1 MASNGGADSTA
12 DTDTYRPL
20 QTSTVSLDVNK
31 LQSLPNEQKELY
43 LLSYLA
49 DLKRL
54 VLSFDKDGAT
64 SHQFFVKKE
73 IFKILNL
80 SSPAPAKVTR
90 DITGVCLA
98 ETFGRGDRKLLFESI
113 NELNAM
119 ISGGGKGDKDVKVR
133 HAAVHCLGEVFRTAG
148 DSALSLSS
156 LSCSSLLK
164 QYKLAQTHAGL
175 RASCFVALSKVV
187 KMLGS
192 SMDETVAR
200 DIWKQARSAISSEK
214 SHVVLIGALKCLEN
228 CSRETGY
235 FDSSSDVEHI
245 KTAVLRVAEASSTS
259 TRKAAA
265 SCLAAALV
273 RAFGTVDEVMA
284 MKAPKKT
291 NKKLKRTST
300 MPQDED
306 EIERPETPSQGLSK
320 KSNRLKLTLEDML
333 RQLSI
338 IYVKHS
344 TNSKVRTTLALTYE
358 DIFLRLGSP
367 IVEANYGR
375 IANHFFTEILS
386 HAGLVLNRF
395 RLLAAKRHV
404 RFLLERVVGE
414 QLLGESGQLAATR
427 YICNDVLKNYPQVI
441 KERPEPTKYAL
452 GAALTALTSLIRTL
466 ESTVSS
472 LQDIIR
478 EGLLQAL
485 QHPSYT
491 VQVNAAWCLRSFVT
505 TVPSQL
511 LPIITICMNNVNRE
525 LGLLASKRAT
535 AESFRK
541 SISFANAMAAIIST
555 TPLQPLYGS
564 IDVTSRILNLATS
577 LLKSSGDSD
586 LRTSSTQIQVAWI
599 LIGGLMSLGPNFVK
613 IHLSQL
619 LLLWKNALPKPLAKD
634 SLHDRGLLELSFLAH
649 VRECALGSILCFLQ
663 FNARLVTTDV
673 GKRIAAM
680 LQNSSHFLNTLPER
694 KQTDDISQKLTPS
707 LNLLDLDLMVRRRIF
722 QCYIRLVKVAQGEA
736 LQGNLMT
743 VVASFFADPDRY
755 TPSSLSTQI
764 QNASGAFDGLWDV
777 SDGYA
782 FGACSL
788 IHGLDVDSYA
798 WEKLGKDSS
807 EVSGYKHWTSR
818 GSVSS
823 QIDRMLNE
831 PVPGGLEHDSV
842 CLYTVP
848 LGDLPNPAPPATEV
862 VNTAIDLFI
871 LLLPFQ
877 PPKVQESILEQT
889 TNFLASGNLAR
900 DPGRKAAITVNVA
913 VALLGVLKLVQ
924 MENQQAQISFRQSNV
939 LKIIQDLLNGFLLDS
954 DPFVRN
960 IAAEAIGRLCNIGGN
975 VFTGTQIKHL
985 IDTVVSNRDPNA
997 RAGCAVAMGCV
1008 QTHVGGMAAN
1018 LHLKTILG
1026 ILMSLAND
1034 PHPIVHFWSLDGMA
1048 RTIDAGGLTFSGYV
1062 GSTLGMIAQV
1072 YVSDTHNEEVGAIV
1086 NGNLEDELYTT
1097 AVLARCCDSLVGV
1110 LGPDLMEL
1118 TKPRELMLTLLSQF
1132 YSDTSVTVK
1141 IGALRAYEQFA
1152 IYATSALDLKEYTT
1166 RLQSLLQSS
1175 DLELQEVAIDGLY
1188 QLMKSDAQRIVE
1200 IADSG
1205 LTERLWELIDDRP
1218 HYEQVKNLF
1227 KNWVAQLTTL
1237 TAGDWVTR
1245 CQNVMVTMRSRVAVD
1260 PDALKSQGGGGID
1273 LGDEEVAGFAAAAQN
1288 EDNSNGG
1295 NVAGSGQELLR
1306 WQVRTFA
1313 IECLLDILDILG
1325 KQGEAGTATLLRY
1338 IADIIKMA
1346 FTASTANVIAL
1357 RIEGLKVINQ
1367 ILKVFGRTPD
1377 PDFPEAMLLEQ
1388 YQAQIA
1394 SALTPAFAVDSSPEL
1409 ASEALNVCA
1418 AFIST
1423 GIVQDIDRM
1432 GRILK
1437 LLTTALEAFSN
1448 DTENASIGDLRGLS
1462 YNAQVMVKMSLLSA
1476 WAELQVASLQQDYLV
1491 DVVKPHIV
1499 VLAPLWLASL
1509 REFARLRFEPD
1520 ISMNA
1525 GGSGSIT
1532 GSLDVVYSSLNRDV
1546 LLKFYQDSWLDLV
1559 DAIASLIEQDSEFV
1573 FDALDGKSAS
1583 APQGHI
1589 DKHGINYR
1597 DEPVAFFFVLFGI
1610 AFEALVGR
1618 PGGSEI
1624 LATKEQILEVL
1635 QALKKILHPAVSGH
1649 AIYQEAIFTETI
1661 DLLDRLV
1668 LTEGLAIQ
1676 LAVVE
1681 IARGLCIS
1689 HPSARQNSNAKGES
1703 LSDDINQ
1710 MFELTRLVT
1719 LVIANQLP
1727 NLNDHSKTVRGPL
1740 SDEAV
1745 NVIRASLD
1753 ALVDTAEVF
1762 PAVIR
1767 MDLYACIL
1775 HIFST
1780 VFATGACQIAVVP
1793 KALPIFKRFIQLITR
1808 KSSVASTTTPEDP
1821 TLVIQLRVALS
1832 QLTHVAETASRRDT
1846 EATMICVRN
1855 CLLAFVILIHSGVNM
1870 IPANDELLT
1879 RVCDA
1884 FVDGLRDT
1892 ITVKTA
1898 ISCCRSVLMYQP
1910 KNGSDMEL
1918 VKILLPRLLSYVG
1931 SDAKEVEGS
1940 KNAVMVVINGFVNT
1954 LDEGQK
1960 QTLLPLLI
1968 QTLLRRL
1975 ALGSKRDPDNIDAL
1989 QRDTAARLMELISM
2003 NQLLFKEIL
2012 LRLNQEQKQ
2021 LLEDTLRAGVRAGQE
2036 GHRDT
2041 EAHAAPKIALKMNF

>member
-1 MASNGGADSTA
+1 MVAVDCFRSSIQQADPLTTPLPPAILSRHSQIIDQSPSVRFAATGSTDAPRTLIQITTSHSRPPRHNPANMSTNGGVDGVTDA
-12 DTDTYRPL
+12 DTYRPL
-20 QTSTVSLDVNK
+20 QSSTVSLDVNK

-49 DLKRL
+49 DVKRL

-64 SHQFFVKKE
+64 AHQFFIKKE

-98 ETFGRGDRKLLFESI
+98 ETFGRGDRKLLFETI
-113 NELNAM
+113 NELNGM
-119 ISGGGKGDKDVKVR
+119 IAGGSSKGDKDIKPR
-133 HAAVHCLGEVFRTAG
+133 H
-148 DSALSLSS
+148 
-156 LSCSSLLK
+156 SLLK
-164 QYKLAQTHAGL
+164 QYKLSQTHAGL
-175 RASCFVALSKVV
+175 RAACFIALSKII
-187 KMLGS
+187 KMLGP
-192 SMDETVAR
+192 SMDEAIAR
-200 DIWKQARSAISSEK
+200 DVWKQARNVVSSEK
-214 SHVVLIGALKCLEN
+214 SHIVLSSALKCLEN
-228 CSRETGY
+228 LVRETGY
-235 FDSSSDVEHI
+235 FETSSDLEHV
-245 KTAVLRVAEASSTS
+245 KNAVLKVAEISSTS
-259 TRKAAA
+259 ARKAAA
-265 SCLAAALV
+265 SCLASGLV
-273 RAFGTVDEVMA
+273 RAYHAVDDIMV
-284 MKAPKKT
+284 KAPKKS
-291 NKKLKRTST
+291 NKKLKRAST
-300 MPQDED
+300 MPQDEE
-306 EIERPETPSQGLSK
+306 EIERPDTPTAGLTK
-320 KSNRLKLTLEDML
+320 RSNKLKLTLEDML
-333 RQLSI
+333 RQLST
-338 IYVKHS
+338 IYVRPA
-344 TNSKVRTTLALTYE
+344 TTSKIRTLLAQTYE
-358 DIFLRLGSP
+358 DIFRKLGSP
-367 IVEANYGR
+367 IVEANYSR

-386 HAGLVLNRF
+386 NQGLVLNRF
-395 RLLAAKRHV
+395 RLLCAKRHV
-404 RFLLERVVGE
+404 RLLVEKVVGE
-414 QLLGESGQLAATR
+414 QLLGESGQLAAVR
-427 YICNDVLKNYPQVI
+427 YLCNDILKNYPQVI

-452 GAALTALTSLIRTL
+452 AAALTALTSLIRSL
-466 ESTVSS
+466 ESTISS
-472 LQDIIR
+472 LQDIVR
-478 EGLLQAL
+478 EGLLQTL

-491 VQVNAAWCLRSFVT
+491 VQVSASWCLRSFVT

-525 LGLLASKRAT
+525 LGLLSSKRAT
-535 AESFRK
+535 GESFRK
-541 SISFANAMAAIIST
+541 SISFANAMAAIVST

-634 SLHDRGLLELSFLAH
+634 SLHDRSLLELSFLAH
-649 VRECALGSILCFLQ
+649 

-680 LQNSSHFLNTLPER
+680 LQNSSGFLNTLPEK
-694 KQTDDISQKLTPS
+694 KQTDDISQKLSPA

-743 VVASFFADPDRY
+743 VAASFFADPDKY

-764 QNASGAFDGLWDV
+764 QSAGGAFDGLWDV
-777 SDGYA
+777 TDGYA
-782 FGACSL
+782 YGVCSL
-788 IHGLDVDSYA
+788 IHGLDIDSYA
-798 WEKLGKDSS
+798 WERLSGNSS
-807 EVSGYKHWTSR
+807 EASGYKHWTSR
-818 GSVSS
+818 SSVSS
-823 QIDRMLNE
+823 QLDRMLVE
-831 PVPGGLEHDSV
+831 PVPGGIEHDSV
-842 CLYTVP
+842 YLYTVP
-848 LGDLPNPAPPATEV
+848 LGDLPVPAPPATEV

-877 PPKVQESILEQT
+877 PSKVQDSILEQI
-889 TNFLASGNLAR
+889 TNFLASGNLSR

-913 VALLGVLKLVQ
+913 VALHGVLKLVQ
-924 MENQQAQISFRQSNV
+924 MENHQAQISFRQSNV
-939 LKIIQDLLNGFLLDS
+939 LKIIQDMLNGFLLDP
-954 DPFVRN
+954 DQFVRN
-960 IAAEAIGRLCNIGGN
+960 IAAEAMGRLCNIGGN

-985 IDTVVSNRDPNA
+985 IDTVVANRDPNA
-997 RAGCAVAMGCV
+997 RAGCAVALGCI

-1048 RTIDAGGLTFSGYV
+1048 RTIDAAGLTFSGFV

-1072 YVSDTHNEEVGAIV
+1072 YVSDTHNEEVAAVV
-1086 NGNLEDELYTT
+1086 NGNLEDELFTT

-1118 TKPRELMLTLLSQF
+1118 NKPRELMLTLLGQF
-1132 YSDTSVTVK
+1132 YSDPSTTVK
-1141 IGALRAYEQFA
+1141 VGALRAYEQFA
-1152 IYATSALDLKEYTT
+1152 IYASSALDLKEYIS
-1166 RLQSLLQSS
+1166 RLQILIKGP
-1175 DLELQEVAIDGLY
+1175 DLELQEVAVDGLY

-1200 IADSG
+1200 IADAG

-1218 HYEQVKNLF
+1218 HYDQVKNLF

-1237 TAGDWVTR
+1237 TAGDWVMS
-1245 CQNVMVTMRSRVAVD
+1245 CQNVMVTLRSREAA
-1260 PDALKSQGGGGID
+1260 ALVEHRSHGGGGID

-1288 EDNSNGG
+1288 EEGSGG
-1295 NVAGSGQELLR
+1295 PNTAGPGQELLR

-1313 IECLLDILDILG
+1313 IECLLDILATLG
-1325 KQGEAGTATLLRY
+1325 TMGEAGTATLLRY

-1357 RIEGLKVINQ
+1357 RIVGLKVINQ

-1423 GIVQDIDRM
+1423 GIVKDVDRM

-1437 LLTTALEAFSN
+1437 LLTTALEAFS
-1448 DTENASIGDLRGLS
+1448 T
-1462 YNAQVMVKMSLLSA
+1462 

-1525 GGSGSIT
+1525 GGSSSIT

-1583 APQGHI
+1583 APPGSI

-1668 LTEGLAIQ
+1668 LTEGLPIQ

-1689 HPSARQNSNAKGES
+1689 HPSARKNSNAKGES

-1727 NLNDHSKTVRGPL
+1727 NLMDTSKTVRGPL

-1793 KALPIFKRFIQLITR
+1793 KALPIFKRFVQFITR
-1808 KSSVASTTTPEDP
+1808 KETSANAQDG
-1821 TLVIQLRVALS
+1821 LVIQLRVALS
-1832 QLTHVAETASRRDT
+1832 QLVHVAETASRRDT
-1846 EATMICVRN
+1846 EASMICVRN
-1855 CLLAFVILIHSGVNM
+1855 CLLAFVIMIHSGVNM
-1870 IPANDELLT
+1870 IPPNDELLS
-1879 RVCDA
+1879 RVCDSLI
-1884 FVDGLRDT
+1884 DGLRDT
-1892 ITVKTA
+1892 ITAKTA
-1898 ISCCRSVLMYQP
+1898 ISCCRSILMFQP
-1910 KNGSDMEL
+1910 KNNSDMEL
-1918 VKILLPRLLSYVG
+1918 VKILLPKLLVYLASADV
-1931 SDAKEVEGS
+1931 KEVEGS
-1940 KNAVMVVINGFVNT
+1940 KGAIVQVVIGFTKGLDNT
-1954 LDEGQK
+1954 QK
-1960 QTLLPLLI
+1960 QILLPLLI

-1975 ALGSKRDPDNIDAL
+1975 ALGINKGNQETAAAL
-1989 QRDTAARLMELISM
+1989 QHETAASLMGLILM
-2003 NQLLFKEIL
+2003 DQPLFKDVL
-2012 LRLNQEQKQ
+2012 QRLNQDQKQ
-2021 LLEDTLRAGVRAGQE
+2021 LLEETLRAGATAQNSGRGNS
-2036 GHRDT
+2036 
-2041 EAHAAPKIALKMNF
+2041 EANAAPTIALKMNF

>member
-1 MASNGGADSTA
+1 MSTNGGTDGGH
-12 DTDTYRPL
+12 DTKSQRTSR
-20 QTSTVSLDVNK
+20 TSTNSLDVDK
-31 LQSLPNEQKELY
+31 LQALPNEQKELY
-43 LLSYLA
+43 LLSYLS

-64 SHQFFVKKE
+64 SHQFFIKKE

-80 SSPAPAKVTR
+80 GSPAPAKVTR
-90 DITGVCLA
+90 DIAGVCLA
-98 ETFGRGDRKLLFESI
+98 ETFGRGDRKLLFETI
-113 NELNAM
+113 NELNGILAG
-119 ISGGGKGDKDVKVR
+119 SGKGDKDIKLR

-164 QYKLAQTHAGL
+164 QYKLAQNHAGL
-175 RASCFVALSKVV
+175 RAACFLALSKIV
-187 KMLGS
+187 KMLGG
-192 SMDETVAR
+192 SMDEAIAR
-200 DIWKQARSAISSEK
+200 DIWKQCRNIVSSEK
-214 SHVVLIGALKCLEN
+214 SHIVLSSTLKCFEQLAK
-228 CSRETGY
+228 ETGY
-235 FDSSSDVEHI
+235 FDSSSEMDHL
-245 KTAVLRVAEASSTS
+245 KSAVLKVAESLSASA
-259 TRKAAA
+259 RRAAA

-273 RAFGTVDEVMA
+273 RAFQAVEDVVV
-284 MKAPKKT
+284 KAPKKP

-300 MPQDED
+300 MPQDE
-306 EIERPETPSQGLSK
+306 EEMERPETPSSSSSK
-320 KSNRLKLTLEDML
+320 KSNRLKLSLEDML
-333 RQLSI
+333 RQLST
-338 IYVKHS
+338 IYVKPS
-344 TNSKVRTTLALTYE
+344 TTSKIRTALALTYE
-358 DIFLRLGSP
+358 EIFLRIGAGV
-367 IVEANYGR
+367 VETSYGR
-375 IANHFFTEILS
+375 IATHFFTEILS
-386 HAGLVLNRF
+386 NQGLVLNRF

-404 RFLLERVVGE
+404 RLLLENVIGD
-414 QLLGESGQLAATR
+414 QLLGESGQLAAVR
-427 YICNDVLKNYPQVI
+427 YLCNDVLKNYPQVI

-452 GAALTALTSLIRTL
+452 AAALSALTSLMKTL

-472 LQDIIR
+472 LQDIVR
-478 EGLLQAL
+478 DGLLQTL

-491 VQVNAAWCLRSFVT
+491 VQVSASWCLKSFVT

-634 SLHDRGLLELSFLAH
+634 TMTDRGLLELSFLAH

-680 LQNSSHFLNTLPER
+680 LQNSSSFLNTLPER

-743 VVASFFADPDRY
+743 VAASFFADPDRY

-777 SDGYA
+777 TDGYA
-782 FGACSL
+782 YGVCSL

-798 WEKLGKDSS
+798 WEGLSKNSS
-807 EVSGYKHWTSR
+807 ESSGYKHWTSR
-818 GSVSS
+818 SAVSS
-823 QIDRMLNE
+823 RLEKMLIE
-831 PVPGGLEHDSV
+831 PVLGGLEHDSV
-842 CLYTVP
+842 CLYTTP
-848 LGDLPNPAPPATEV
+848 LSDSPIPAPPATEV

-877 PPKVQESILEQT
+877 PPKVQESILEQI
-889 TNFLASGNLAR
+889 TNFMASGNLAR
-900 DPGRKAAITVNVA
+900 DPGRKAAITVNIA

-939 LKIIQDLLNGFLLDS
+939 LKIIQDLLNTFLLDPDS
-954 DPFVRN
+954 FVRN
-960 IAAEAIGRLCNIGGN
+960 IAAEAMGRLCNIGGN
-975 VFTGTQIKHL
+975 VFTGTQLKHL
-985 IDTVVSNRDPNA
+985 IDTIVANRDPNA
-997 RAGCAVAMGCV
+997 RAGCAVALGCI

-1048 RTIDAGGLTFSGYV
+1048 RTIDAAGLTFSGYV

-1110 LGPDLMEL
+1110 LGPDLMSMD
-1118 TKPRELMLTLLSQF
+1118 KPRELMLTLLGQF
-1132 YSDTSVTVK
+1132 QSDPNVVVK
-1141 IGALRAYEQFA
+1141 IQALRAYEHFA
-1152 IYATSALDLKEYTT
+1152 IFATSALDLKEYTL
-1166 RLQSLLQSS
+1166 RLQTLLRDT

-1188 QLMKSDAQRIVE
+1188 QLMKPDAQRIVE
-1200 IADSG
+1200 IADAG
-1205 LTERLWELIDDRP
+1205 LNERLWELIDDRP

-1227 KNWVAQLTTL
+1227 KNWVAQLTTYN
-1237 TAGDWVTR
+1237 AGDWVTR
-1245 CQNVMVTMRSRVAVD
+1245 CQNVMATLRSRASLDVD
-1260 PDALKSQGGGGID
+1260 AQKPKGGSGGVD
-1273 LGDEEVAGFAAAAQN
+1273 LQDEEVAGFAQN
-1288 EDNSNGG
+1288 EEGSGG
-1295 NVAGSGQELLR
+1295 QNAGTSGQELLR

-1313 IECLLDILDILG
+1313 IECLLDILATLG

-1357 RIEGLKVINQ
+1357 RIKGLKVISQ

-1409 ASEALNVCA
+1409 ASEAVNVCA
-1418 AFIST
+1418 VFIST
-1423 GIVQDIDRM
+1423 GIVKDVDRM

-1437 LLTTALEAFSN
+1437 LLTTALQAFSS
-1448 DTENASIGDLRGLS
+1448 DSENASIGDLQGLS
-1462 YNAQVMVKMSLLSA
+1462 YNAQVMVKMALLSA
-1476 WAELQVASLQQDYLV
+1476 WAELQVASLQQEYLV

-1583 APQGHI
+1583 APQGSI

-1649 AIYQEAIFTETI
+1649 AIYQDAIFTETI

-1668 LTEGLAIQ
+1668 LTEGLSIQ

-1681 IARGLCIS
+1681 IARNLCIS
-1689 HPSARQNSNAKGES
+1689 HPSARQNSNAKGEN

-1727 NLNDHSKTVRGPL
+1727 NLVDPSKTVRGPL
-1740 SDEAV
+1740 SDETV

-1780 VFATGACQIAVVP
+1780 VFGTGACQIAVVP
-1793 KALPIFKRFIQLITR
+1793 KALPIFKRFIQMITR
-1808 KSSVASTTTPEDP
+1808 KQSVIDPEDG
-1821 TLVIQLRVALS
+1821 LVIQLRVALT
-1832 QLTHVAETASRRDT
+1832 QLLNVAENASRRDT
-1846 EATMICVRN
+1846 EASMICVRN
-1855 CLLAFVILIHSGVNM
+1855 CLLAFVILINSGVNM
-1870 IPANDELLT
+1870 IPANDELLS

-1884 FVDGLRDT
+1884 FIDGLRDT

-1898 ISCCRSVLMYQP
+1898 ISCCRSILMFHP
-1910 KNGSDMEL
+1910 KNDSDMEL
-1918 VKILLPRLLSYVG
+1918 VKILLPKLLVYISG
-1931 SDAKEVEGS
+1931 EAKEVEGS
-1940 KNAVMVVINGFVNT
+1940 KGAIAQIIIGFVSG
-1954 LDEGQK
+1954 LDNLRRQI
-1960 QTLLPLLI
+1960 LLPLLI

-1975 ALGSKRDPDNIDAL
+1975 ALGARSNPENIGNL
-1989 QRDTAARLMELISM
+1989 QRETAARLMELISI
-2003 NQLLFKEIL
+2003 NQVLFKEVL
-2012 LRLNQEQKQ
+2012 MGLGQEQKQ
-2021 LLEDTLRAGVRAGQE
+2021 LLEDTLRAGASANASN
-2036 GHRDT
+2036 RDSGSMN
-2041 EAHAAPKIALKMNF
+2041 AAPTIALKMNF

>member
-1 MASNGGADSTA
+1 MSTNGGADGTA

-20 QTSTVSLDVNK
+20 HSSTVSLDVNK

-64 SHQFFVKKE
+64 SHQFFIKKE

-80 SSPAPAKVTR
+80 SSPTPAKVTR
-90 DITGVCLA
+90 DIAGVCLA
-98 ETFGRGDRKLLFESI
+98 ETFGRGDRKLLFETI
-113 NELNAM
+113 NELNA
-119 ISGGGKGDKDVKVR
+119 ILSNSAKADKDLKLR

-156 LSCSSLLK
+156 LSCSNLLK
-164 QYKLAQTHAGL
+164 QYKLTQNHAGL
-175 RASCFVALSKVV
+175 RAACFLALSKVV
-187 KMLGS
+187 KMLGPT
-192 SMDETVAR
+192 MDDTVAK
-200 DIWKQARSAISSEK
+200 DIWKQTRNAISSEK
-214 SHVVLIGALKCLEN
+214 SHVVLSGALKCLEN
-228 CSRETGY
+228 CSHETGY
-235 FDSSSDVEHI
+235 FDSSNDLENI
-245 KTAVLRVAEASSTS
+245 KNAVLKAGETSSAS
-259 TRKAAA
+259 TRRAAA

-273 RAFGTVDEVMA
+273 RAFQAVDEVSA
-284 MKAPKKT
+284 MKAPKKS

-300 MPQDED
+300 MPQDEE
-306 EIERPETPSQGLSK
+306 EIERPDTPSSAHSR
-320 KSNRLKLTLEDML
+320 KSNRLKLNMEDML
-333 RQLSI
+333 RQLSNV
-338 IYVKHS
+338 YVRPA
-344 TNSKVRTTLALTYE
+344 TNSKIRTTMAQTYE
-358 DIFLRLGSP
+358 DIFFRLGSP
-367 IVEANYGR
+367 IVAANYGR
-375 IANHFFTEILS
+375 IANHFFTEVLS

-395 RLLAAKRHV
+395 RLLAAKRHI
-404 RFLLERVVGE
+404 RLLLESVVGE
-414 QLLGESGQLAATR
+414 QLLGESGQLAAIR
-427 YICNDVLKNYPQVI
+427 YLCNDVLKNYPQVI

-452 GAALTALTSLIRTL
+452 AAALTALTSLIRTL

-478 EGLLQAL
+478 EGLLQTL

-491 VQVNAAWCLRSFVT
+491 VQVNASWCLRSFVT

-525 LGLLASKRAT
+525 LGLLATKRAT

-634 SLHDRGLLELSFLAH
+634 SLHDRSLLELSFLAH

-680 LQNSSHFLNTLPER
+680 LQNSSSFLNTLPER

-707 LNLLDLDLMVRRRIF
+707 LNLLDLDLMVRRRTF

-743 VVASFFADPDRY
+743 VAASFFADPDKY

-782 FGACSL
+782 YGVCSL

-798 WEKLGKDSS
+798 WEGLGKTPNES
-807 EVSGYKHWTSR
+807 SGYKHWTSR
-818 GSVSS
+818 NSVSS
-823 QIDRMLNE
+823 QLDRMLNE
-831 PVPGGLEHDSV
+831 PVLGGLEHDSV

-848 LGDLPNPAPPATEV
+848 LGDMPTPAPPATEV

-900 DPGRKAAITVNVA
+900 DPGRKAAITVNIA
-913 VALLGVLKLVQ
+913 VGLLGVLKLVQ

-939 LKIIQDLLNGFLLDS
+939 LKIVQDLLNRFLLDP
-954 DPFVRN
+954 DLFVRN
-960 IAAEAIGRLCNIGGN
+960 IAAEAMGRLCNIGGN

-985 IDTVVSNRDPNA
+985 IDTVVANRDPNA
-997 RAGCAVAMGCV
+997 RAGCAVALGCL

-1018 LHLKTILG
+1018 LHMKTILG

-1048 RTIDAGGLTFSGYV
+1048 RTIDAAGLTFSGYV

-1118 TKPRELMLTLLSQF
+1118 TKPRELMLTLLGQF
-1132 YSDTSVTVK
+1132 FSDPSVTVR

-1166 RLQSLLQSS
+1166 RLQSLLQGS

-1200 IADSG
+1200 IADTG

-1218 HYEQVKNLF
+1218 HYEQVKSLF
-1227 KNWVAQLTTL
+1227 KNWVAQLTSY

-1245 CQNVMVTMRSRVAVD
+1245 CQNVMATLRSRAILD
-1260 PDALKSQGGGGID
+1260 QGQQRSRGGGGVD

-1288 EDNSNGG
+1288 EEGA
-1295 NVAGSGQELLR
+1295 NVPGLGQELLR

-1313 IECLLDILDILG
+1313 IECLLDILAILG
-1325 KQGEAGTATLLRY
+1325 KQGDAGTATLLRH

-1346 FTASTANVIAL
+1346 FTASTANVTAL
-1357 RIEGLKVINQ
+1357 RIVGLKVINQ

-1423 GIVQDIDRM
+1423 GIVQDVDRM

-1448 DTENASIGDLRGLS
+1448 DSENPSIGDLRGLS

-1476 WAELQVASLQQDYLV
+1476 WAELQVASLQQEYLV

-1525 GGSGSIT
+1525 SGSGAIT
-1532 GSLDVVYSSLNRDV
+1532 GSLDV
-1546 LLKFYQDSWLDLV
+1546 FYQDSWLDLV

-1583 APQGHI
+1583 APQGSI

-1668 LTEGLAIQ
+1668 LTEGLPIQ

-1689 HPSARQNSNAKGES
+1689 HPSARQNSNAKGET

-1727 NLNDHSKTVRGPL
+1727 NLVDTSKIVRGPL

-1745 NVIRASLD
+1745 NVIKASLD

-1808 KSSVASTTTPEDP
+1808 KESRLETAEGLT
-1821 TLVIQLRVALS
+1821 IQLRVALS
-1832 QLTHVAETASRRDT
+1832 QLVHVAETASRRDT
-1846 EATMICVRN
+1846 EASMICVRN
-1855 CLLAFVILIHSGVNM
+1855 CLLAFVIMIHSGANM
-1870 IPANDELLT
+1870 IPANDELIT

-1884 FVDGLRDT
+1884 LIDGLRDT

-1898 ISCCRSVLMYQP
+1898 ISCCRSILMYQP
-1910 KNGSDMEL
+1910 KNDSDMEM
-1918 VKILLPRLLSYVG
+1918 VKILLPRLLMYIG

-1940 KNAVMVVINGFVNT
+1940 KGFILQVVVGFVNG
-1954 LDEGQK
+1954 LDNLQK
-1960 QTLLPLLI
+1960 QLLLPILL

-1975 ALGSKRDPDNIDAL
+1975 ALGTKSNPDDSDNL
-1989 QRDTAARLMELISM
+1989 QRETAARLMELISM
-2003 NQLLFKEIL
+2003 NQVLFKEVL
-2012 LRLNQEQKQ
+2012 LGLGQEQKQ
-2021 LLEDTLRAGVRAGQE
+2021 LLEDTLRAGVRTE
-2036 GHRDT
+2036 GSGRR
-2041 EAHAAPKIALKMNF
+2041 EEKNAAPAIALKMNF

>member
-1 MASNGGADSTA
+1 MSTNGGTGGVGDA
-12 DTDTYRPL
+12 DTYRPL
-20 QTSTVSLDVNK
+20 QSSTASLDLNK
-31 LQSLPNEQKELY
+31 LESLPNEQKELY

-49 DLKRL
+49 DVKRL

-64 SHQFFVKKE
+64 AHQFFIKKE

-90 DITGVCLA
+90 DIAGVCLA

-113 NELNAM
+113 NELNTM
-119 ISGGGKGDKDVKVR
+119 MSGSGKGDKDIKLR

-148 DSALSLSS
+148 DSALSQSS

-175 RASCFVALSKVV
+175 RASCCLALSKIV
-187 KMLGS
+187 KMLGPL
-192 SMDETVAR
+192 MDEAVAR
-200 DIWKQARSAISSEK
+200 DIWKQARNAVSSEK
-214 SHVVLIGALKCLEN
+214 SHIVLSSALKCLGN
-228 CSRETGY
+228 LIGETGY
-235 FDSSSDVEHI
+235 FETSSDLEHV
-245 KTAVLRVAEASSTS
+245 KNAVLKVAEFSSVS
-259 TRKAAA
+259 ARRSAA
-265 SCLAAALV
+265 SCLAAGLV
-273 RAFGTVDEVMA
+273 RTFQAVDDITPA
-284 MKAPKKT
+284 KAPKKV
-291 NKKLKRTST
+291 NKKLKRAAT
-300 MPQDED
+300 MPQDEE
-306 EIERPETPSQGLSK
+306 EIERSETPTPGPSK
-320 KSNRLKLTLEDML
+320 KSNRLKLSLEDML
-333 RQLSI
+333 RQIST
-338 IYVKHS
+338 IYVKP
-344 TNSKVRTTLALTYE
+344 TTTSKIRTMLAQTYE
-358 DIFLRLGSP
+358 DIFRMLGSQV
-367 IVEANYGR
+367 IGANYGR
-375 IANHFFTEILS
+375 VAHHFFTEILS
-386 HAGLVLNRF
+386 NQGLVLNRF
-395 RLLAAKRHV
+395 RLLCAKRHV
-404 RFLLERVVGE
+404 RLLIEKVVGE
-414 QLLGESGQLAATR
+414 QLLGESGQLAAVR
-427 YICNDVLKNYPQVI
+427 YLCNDVLKNYPQAI
-441 KERPEPTKYAL
+441 KERPEPSKYAL
-452 GAALTALTSLIRTL
+452 AAALTALTSLIRTL
-466 ESTVSS
+466 ESTISS
-472 LQDIIR
+472 HQDIVR
-478 EGLLQAL
+478 EGLLQTL

-491 VQVNAAWCLRSFVT
+491 VQVSASWCLRSFVT

-541 SISFANAMAAIIST
+541 SISFANAMAGIVST

-634 SLHDRGLLELSFLAH
+634 SLHDRSLLELSFLAH

-680 LQNSSHFLNTLPER
+680 LQNSSSFLNTLPER
-694 KQTDDISQKLTPS
+694 KQTDDISQKLSPA

-722 QCYIRLVKVAQGEA
+722 QCYLRLVKVAQGEA
-736 LQGNLMT
+736 LHGNLMT
-743 VVASFFADPDRY
+743 VAASFFADPDKY

-777 SDGYA
+777 TDGYA
-782 FGACSL
+782 YGVCNL
-788 IHGLDVDSYA
+788 IHGLDIDIYA
-798 WEKLGKDSS
+798 WEVLSGNSG
-807 EVSGYKHWTSR
+807 EASGYKHWTSR
-818 GSVSS
+818 SSVSS
-823 QIDRMLNE
+823 QLDRMLVE

-842 CLYTVP
+842 YLYTVS
-848 LGDLPNPAPPATEV
+848 LGELPTPAPPATEV

-871 LLLPFQ
+871 LLLPSQ
-877 PPKVQESILEQT
+877 PPKVQESILEQI
-889 TNFLASGNLAR
+889 TNFLASGSLAR

-913 VALLGVLKLVQ
+913 VALHGVLKLVQ

-939 LKIIQDLLNGFLLDS
+939 LKIIQDLLNGFLLDP
-954 DPFVRN
+954 DQFVRN
-960 IAAEAIGRLCNIGGN
+960 TAAEAMGRLCNIGGN
-975 VFTGTQIKHL
+975 IFTGTQIKHL
-985 IDTVVSNRDPNA
+985 IDTVVANRDPNA
-997 RAGCAVAMGCV
+997 RAGCAVALGCI
-1008 QTHVGGMAAN
+1008 QAHVGGMAAN

-1048 RTIDAGGLTFSGYV
+1048 RTIDAAGLTFSGFV
-1062 GSTLGMIAQV
+1062 GSTLGMIAQI
-1072 YVSDTHNEEVGAIV
+1072 YVSDTHNEEVAAIV
-1086 NGNLEDELYTT
+1086 NGNLEDELFTN

-1118 TKPRELMLTLLSQF
+1118 TKPRELMLTLLGQF
-1132 YSDTSVTVK
+1132 YSDPSVTVK

-1152 IYATSALDLKEYTT
+1152 IYATSALDLKEYSA
-1166 RLQSLLQSS
+1166 RLQGLIKDP
-1175 DLELQEVAIDGLY
+1175 DLELQEVAVDGLY

-1200 IADSG
+1200 IAETG

-1227 KNWVAQLTTL
+1227 KNWIAQLTTL
-1237 TAGDWVTR
+1237 TAGDWVMR
-1245 CQNVMVTMRSRVAVD
+1245 CQNVMATMRSREAVN
-1260 PDALKSQGGGGID
+1260 LETHKSHGGSGVD
-1273 LGDEEVAGFAAAAQN
+1273 LRDEEVAGFAAAAQN
-1288 EDNSNGG
+1288 DESSNGA
-1295 NVAGSGQELLR
+1295 NAAGSGQELLR

-1313 IECLLDILDILG
+1313 IECLLDILATLG

-1357 RIEGLKVINQ
+1357 RIVGLRVINQ

-1423 GIVQDIDRM
+1423 GIVKDIDRM

-1437 LLTTALEAFSN
+1437 LLTTALEAFSS
-1448 DTENASIGDLRGLS
+1448 DTENASIGDLQGLS

-1476 WAELQVASLQQDYLV
+1476 WAELQVASLQQEYLV
-1491 DVVKPHIV
+1491 DVVKPHIG

-1520 ISMNA
+1520 ISMNTS
-1525 GGSGSIT
+1525 GSSSIT

-1546 LLKFYQDSWLDLV
+1546 LLRFYQDSWLDLV

-1583 APQGHI
+1583 APQNSI
-1589 DKHGINYR
+1589 DRHGINYR

-1668 LTEGLAIQ
+1668 LTEGIPIQ
-1676 LAVVE
+1676 LAVVD

-1689 HPSARQNSNAKGES
+1689 HPSARKNANAKGES

-1719 LVIANQLP
+1719 LVIANQSP
-1727 NLNDHSKTVRGPL
+1727 NLVNSSNVVRGPL

-1793 KALPIFKRFIQLITR
+1793 KALPIFKRFIQFITR
-1808 KSSVASTTTPEDP
+1808 KGTTAEADDG
-1821 TLVIQLRVALS
+1821 LVIQLRVALS
-1832 QLTHVAETASRRDT
+1832 QLVSVAETASRRDT
-1846 EATMICVRN
+1846 EASMVCVRN
-1855 CLLAFVILIHSGVNM
+1855 CLLAFVIMVHSGVNM
-1870 IPANDELLT
+1870 IPPKDELLS
-1879 RVCDA
+1879 RVCDCLI
-1884 FVDGLRDT
+1884 DGLRDS
-1892 ITVKTA
+1892 ITAKTA
-1898 ISCCRSVLMYQP
+1898 ISCCRSILMFQP
-1910 KNGSDMEL
+1910 KNNSDMEL
-1918 VKILLPRLLSYVG
+1918 VKILLPKLLVHISSTG
-1931 SDAKEVEGS
+1931 TKEVEGS
-1940 KNAVMVVINGFVNT
+1940 RSAIVQIVIAFAKG
-1954 LDEGQK
+1954 LDASQK
-1960 QTLLPLLI
+1960 QMLLPLLI
-1968 QTLLRRL
+1968 QTILRRL
-1975 ALGSKRDPDNIDAL
+1975 ALGSRSDPESAVTL
-1989 QRDTAARLMELISM
+1989 QRETAARLMELVMMDQAIFKDV
-2003 NQLLFKEIL
+2003 LLGL
-2012 LRLNQEQKQ
+2012 GQDQKQ
-2021 LLEDTLRAGVRAGQE
+2021 LLEETLRAGATAQSSANDNV
-2036 GHRDT
+2036 
-2041 EAHAAPKIALKMNF
+2041 EANAAPKIALKMNF

>member
-1 MASNGGADSTA
+1 MSTNGGVDGVADA
-12 DTDTYRPL
+12 DTYRPL
-20 QTSTVSLDVNK
+20 QSSTVSLDVNK
-31 LQSLPNEQKELY
+31 LQALPNEQKELY

-49 DLKRL
+49 DVKRL

-64 SHQFFVKKE
+64 AHQFFIKKE

-113 NELNAM
+113 NELNGM
-119 ISGGGKGDKDVKVR
+119 IAGGSSKGDKDIKLR

-148 DSALSLSS
+148 DSAMSLSS
-156 LSCSSLLK
+156 LSCSTLLK
-164 QYKLAQTHAGL
+164 QYKLSQTHAGL
-175 RASCFVALSKVV
+175 RAACFLALSKII
-187 KMLGS
+187 KILGP
-192 SMDETVAR
+192 SMDEAIAR
-200 DIWKQARSAISSEK
+200 DVWKQARNVISSEK
-214 SHVVLIGALKCLEN
+214 SHVVLSSALKCLEHLVK
-228 CSRETGY
+228 ETGY
-235 FDSSSDVEHI
+235 FETSSDLEHL
-245 KTAVLRVAEASSTS
+245 KSAVLKVAEFSSIS
-259 TRKAAA
+259 ARKAAA
-265 SCLAAALV
+265 SCLAAGLV
-273 RAFGTVDEVMA
+273 RAYQTVDDAVA
-284 MKAPKKT
+284 KAPKKT
-291 NKKLKRTST
+291 NKKLKRAST
-300 MPQDED
+300 MPQDEE
-306 EIERPETPSQGLSK
+306 EIERPDTPTAGLTR
-320 KSNRLKLTLEDML
+320 KSNKLKLTLEEML
-333 RQLSI
+333 RHLST
-338 IYVKHS
+338 IYVRPA
-344 TNSKVRTTLALTYE
+344 TTSKIRTLLAQTYE
-358 DIFLRLGSP
+358 DIFRRLGSP
-367 IVEANYGR
+367 TVEANYSR

-386 HAGLVLNRF
+386 NQGLVLNRF
-395 RLLAAKRHV
+395 RLLCAKRHV
-404 RFLLERVVGE
+404 RLLIEKVVGE
-414 QLLGESGQLAATR
+414 QLLGEGGQLAAVR
-427 YICNDVLKNYPQVI
+427 YLCNDVLKNYPQVI

-452 GAALTALTSLIRTL
+452 AAALTALTSLIRIL
-466 ESTVSS
+466 ESTISS
-472 LQDIIR
+472 LQDIVR
-478 EGLLQAL
+478 EGLLQTL

-491 VQVNAAWCLRSFVT
+491 VQISASWCLRSFVT

-535 AESFRK
+535 GESFRK
-541 SISFANAMAAIIST
+541 SISFANAMAAIVST

-634 SLHDRGLLELSFLAH
+634 SLHERSLLELSFLAH

-680 LQNSSHFLNTLPER
+680 LQNSSSFLNTLPER
-694 KQTDDISQKLTPS
+694 KQTDDISQKLSPA

-743 VVASFFADPDRY
+743 VAASFFADPDKY

-764 QNASGAFDGLWDV
+764 QSAGGAFDGLWDV
-777 SDGYA
+777 TDGYA
-782 FGACSL
+782 YGVCSL
-788 IHGLDVDSYA
+788 IHGLDIDSYA
-798 WEKLGKDSS
+798 WERLSGNSS
-807 EVSGYKHWTSR
+807 ESSGYKHWTSR
-818 GSVSS
+818 SSVSS
-823 QIDRMLNE
+823 QLDRMLVE
-831 PVPGGLEHDSV
+831 PVPGGIEHDSV
-842 CLYTVP
+842 YLYTVP
-848 LGDLPNPAPPATEV
+848 LGDLPVPAPPATEV

-877 PPKVQESILEQT
+877 PAKVQESILEQI
-889 TNFLASGNLAR
+889 TNFLASGNLSR

-913 VALLGVLKLVQ
+913 VALHGALKLVQ

-939 LKIIQDLLNGFLLDS
+939 LKIVQDLLNGFLLDP
-954 DPFVRN
+954 DLFVRN
-960 IAAEAIGRLCNIGGN
+960 IAAEAMGRLCNIGGN

-985 IDTVVSNRDPNA
+985 IDTVVANRDPNA
-997 RAGCAVAMGCV
+997 RAGCAVALGCI

-1048 RTIDAGGLTFSGYV
+1048 RTIDAAGLTFSGFV

-1072 YVSDTHNEEVGAIV
+1072 YVSDTHNEEVAAIV
-1086 NGNLEDELYTT
+1086 NGNLEDELFTT

-1118 TKPRELMLTLLSQF
+1118 TKPRELMLTLLGQF
-1132 YSDTSVTVK
+1132 YSDPSVTVK
-1141 IGALRAYEQFA
+1141 VGALRAYEQFA
-1152 IYATSALDLKEYTT
+1152 IYASSALDLKEYIS
-1166 RLQSLLQSS
+1166 RLQILIKDT
-1175 DLELQEVAIDGLY
+1175 DLELQEVAVDGLY

-1200 IADSG
+1200 IADTG

-1218 HYEQVKNLF
+1218 HYDQVKNLF

-1237 TAGDWVTR
+1237 TAGDWVMS
-1245 CQNVMVTMRSRVAVD
+1245 CQNVMVKLRSRETA
-1260 PDALKSQGGGGID
+1260 ALVEHKPQGGSGID
-1273 LGDEEVAGFAAAAQN
+1273 LRDEEVAGFAASAQIDEGSGGASAA
-1288 EDNSNGG
+1288 S
-1295 NVAGSGQELLR
+1295 SGQELLR

-1313 IECLLDILDILG
+1313 IECLLDILATLG
-1325 KQGEAGTATLLRY
+1325 KMGDAGTATLLRY

-1357 RIEGLKVINQ
+1357 RIAGLKVINQ

-1423 GIVQDIDRM
+1423 GIVKDVDRM

-1448 DTENASIGDLRGLS
+1448 DTENASIGDLQGLS

-1525 GGSGSIT
+1525 GGSSSIT

-1583 APQGHI
+1583 APQGSI

-1668 LTEGLAIQ
+1668 LTEGLPIQ
-1676 LAVVE
+1676 LAVVG
-1681 IARGLCIS
+1681 IARDLCIS
-1689 HPSARQNSNAKGES
+1689 HPSARNGSNAKGES
-1703 LSDDINQ
+1703 LSDGVDQ

-1727 NLNDHSKTVRGPL
+1727 NLMNTSKTVRGPL

-1775 HIFST
+1775 HTFST

-1793 KALPIFKRFIQLITR
+1793 KALPIFKRFIHFITR
-1808 KSSVASTTTPEDP
+1808 KETTANAQDG
-1821 TLVIQLRVALS
+1821 LVIQLRVALS
-1832 QLTHVAETASRRDT
+1832 QLVQVAENASRRDT
-1846 EATMICVRN
+1846 EASMICVRN
-1855 CLLAFVILIHSGVNM
+1855 CLLAFVIMIHSGVNM
-1870 IPANDELLT
+1870 IPANDELLS
-1879 RVCDA
+1879 RVCDSLI
-1884 FVDGLRDT
+1884 DGLRDT
-1892 ITVKTA
+1892 ITAKTA
-1898 ISCCRSVLMYQP
+1898 ISCCRSILMFQP
-1910 KNGSDMEL
+1910 KNSSDLEL
-1918 VKILLPRLLSYVG
+1918 VKILLPKLLSHLA
-1931 SDAKEVEGS
+1931 SSETKEVEGS
-1940 KNAVMVVINGFVNT
+1940 KGAIVQVIILFAKA
-1954 LDEGQK
+1954 LEPPQR
-1960 QTLLPLLI
+1960 QILLPLLI
-1968 QTLLRRL
+1968 QSLLRRL
-1975 ALGSKRDPDNIDAL
+1975 ALGSNGAQEAAAAAL
-1989 QRDTAARLMELISM
+1989 QRETAASLMELILM
-2003 NQLLFKEIL
+2003 DQALFKEVL
-2012 LRLNQEQKQ
+2012 QRLNQDQKQ
-2021 LLEDTLRAGVRAGQE
+2021 LLEETLRAGATAQNAG
-2036 GHRDT
+2036 RDNSD
-2041 EAHAAPKIALKMNF
+2041 ANAAPTIALKMNF

>member
-1 MASNGGADSTA
+1 MATNGGSDGAP
-12 DTDTYRPL
+12 DTETYRPL
-20 QTSTVSLDVNK
+20 QSSLASLDLNK
-31 LQSLPNEQKELY
+31 LQSLPNEHKELY

-49 DLKRL
+49 DLKGL

-64 SHQFFVKKE
+64 SHQFFIKKE

-80 SSPAPAKVTR
+80 SAPAPAKVTR

-113 NELNAM
+113 NELNSM
-119 ISGGGKGDKDVKVR
+119 IAGGSKTDKDIKPR

-156 LSCSSLLK
+156 LSCGNLLK
-164 QYKLAQTHAGL
+164 QYKAAQNHAGL
-175 RASCFVALSKVV
+175 RAACFMALSKIV

-192 SMDETVAR
+192 SMDEAIAR
-200 DIWKQARSAISSEK
+200 DVWKSARSAVSSEK
-214 SHVVLIGALKCLEN
+214 SHIVLSSALKCIEH
-228 CSRETGY
+228 CAKDTGY
-235 FDSSSDVEHI
+235 FETSNDLENV
-245 KTAVLRVAEASSTS
+245 KTAVIKAAETSSAS
-259 TRKAAA
+259 TRRAAA

-273 RAFGTVDEVMA
+273 RAFQAVDDM
-284 MKAPKKT
+284 PKSPRKP
-291 NKKLKRTST
+291 NKKLQRTST
-300 MPQDED
+300 MPQDEE
-306 EIERPETPSQGLSK
+306 EIERPETPSYLGVK
-320 KSNRLKLTLEDML
+320 KSHKLKLSMEDML
-333 RQLSI
+333 RHLSV
-338 IYVKHS
+338 IYVKPAS
-344 TNSKVRTTLALTYE
+344 NSRIRTTIAQTYE

-367 IVEANYGR
+367 VVEANYGR

-395 RLLAAKRHV
+395 RLLAAKKHIRL
-404 RFLLERVVGE
+404 LLENVVGG

-427 YICNDVLKNYPQVI
+427 YLCNDVLKNYPQVI

-452 GAALTALTSLIRTL
+452 TAALQALTSLIRIL
-466 ESTVSS
+466 ESTASS

-478 EGLLQAL
+478 EGLLQTL

-491 VQVNAAWCLRSFVT
+491 VQVSASWCLRSFVT

-535 AESFRK
+535 GESFRK
-541 SISFANAMAAIIST
+541 SISFANAMAAIVST

-634 SLHDRGLLELSFLAH
+634 SLLDRSLLELSFLAH

-680 LQNSSHFLNTLPER
+680 LQNSSSFLNTLPER

-743 VVASFFADPDRY
+743 VAVSFFADPEKY

-782 FGACSL
+782 FGVCSL

-798 WEKLGKDSS
+798 WETLGKNSS
-807 EVSGYKHWTSR
+807 EGAGYKHWTSR
-818 GSVSS
+818 DSVSS
-823 QIDRMLNE
+823 QLDRMLNE
-831 PVPGGLEHDSV
+831 PVLGGPEHDSV

-862 VNTAIDLFI
+862 VNSAIDLFI

-889 TNFLASGNLAR
+889 TNFLASGSLAR
-900 DPGRKAAITVNVA
+900 APGRKAAITVNIA
-913 VALLGVLKLVQ
+913 VALLGLLKLVQ

-939 LKIIQDLLNGFLLDS
+939 LKIIQDLLNKFLIDP

-960 IAAEAIGRLCNIGGN
+960 VAAEAVGRLCNIGGN
-975 VFTGTQIKHL
+975 VFTGTQVKHL
-985 IDTVVSNRDPNA
+985 IDTVVANRDPSA
-997 RAGCAVAMGCV
+997 RAGCAVALGCI

-1018 LHLKTILG
+1018 LHLKTVLR

-1048 RTIDAGGLTFSGYV
+1048 RTIDAAGLTFSGYV
-1062 GSTLGMIAQV
+1062 NGTLGMIAQV
-1072 YVSDTHNEEVGAIV
+1072 YISDTHNDEVATIV
-1086 NGNLEDELYTT
+1086 TGNIEDELYTT

-1110 LGPDLMEL
+1110 LGPDLMGL
-1118 TKPRELMLTLLSQF
+1118 TKPRELMLTLLGQF
-1132 YSDTSVTVK
+1132 YSDPSVTVK

-1152 IYATSALDLKEYTT
+1152 IYASSALDLKEYTS
-1166 RLQSLLQSS
+1166 RLQSLLQCP
-1175 DLELQEVAIDGLY
+1175 DLELQEVAVDGLY
-1188 QLMKSDAQRIVE
+1188 QLMKSDPQKIIE
-1200 IADSG
+1200 IADAG
-1205 LTERLWELIDDRP
+1205 LTERLWELVDDRP
-1218 HYEQVKNLF
+1218 HYEQVKSLF
-1227 KNWVAQLTTL
+1227 KNWVAQLTIT
-1237 TAGDWVTR
+1237 TAGDWVMK
-1245 CQNVMVTMRSRVAVD
+1245 CQTVMATMRSRATVD
-1260 PDALKSQGGGGID
+1260 VEAQKAQGSGGID
-1273 LGDEEVAGFAAAAQN
+1273 LNDEEVAGFAASVQH
-1288 EDNSNGG
+1288 DDSNGT
-1295 NVAGSGQELLR
+1295 NVPGTGQELLR

-1313 IECLLDILDILG
+1313 VECLLDILAILG
-1325 KQGEAGTATLLRY
+1325 KQGEVGIATLLRH

-1357 RIEGLKVINQ
+1357 RIVGLKVINQ

-1394 SALTPAFAVDSSPEL
+1394 SALTPAFAADSSPEL

-1423 GIVQDIDRM
+1423 GIVKDVDRM

-1437 LLTTALEAFSN
+1437 LLTTTLEAFSN

-1520 ISMNA
+1520 ISMNT

-1624 LATKEQILEVL
+1624 LATKDQILEVL
-1635 QALKKILHPAVSGH
+1635 CALKKILHPAVSGH
-1649 AIYQEAIFTETI
+1649 AIYQDAIFTETI

-1668 LTEGLAIQ
+1668 LTEGLPIQ
-1676 LAVVE
+1676 LAVVD

-1689 HPSARQNSNAKGES
+1689 HPSARQNNNAKAES

-1710 MFELTRLVT
+1710 MFELTRLAT

-1727 NLNDHSKTVRGPL
+1727 NLVDTSKVVRGPL

-1745 NVIRASLD
+1745 NVVRASLD

-1762 PAVIR
+1762 PAVIK

-1808 KSSVASTTTPEDP
+1808 KGSLPNSEDG
-1821 TLVIQLRVALS
+1821 LAVQLRVALS
-1832 QLTHVAETASRRDT
+1832 QLVTVAETASRRDT
-1846 EATMICVRN
+1846 EASMICVRN

-1870 IPANDELLT
+1870 IPANDELLSK
-1879 RVCDA
+1879 VCDA
-1884 FVDGLRDT
+1884 FVDGFRDT

-1898 ISCCRSVLMYQP
+1898 ISCCRSILMFQP
-1910 KNGSDMEL
+1910 KNNGDMEM
-1918 VKILLPRLLSYVG
+1918 VKILLPKLLIYVG
-1931 SDAKEVEGS
+1931 SDAKEVDGS
-1940 KNAVMVVINGFVNT
+1940 KAAIMQVIVGFVNG
-1954 LDEGQK
+1954 LDNLQK
-1960 QTLLPLLI
+1960 QVLLPLLI

-1975 ALGSKRDPDNIDAL
+1975 ALRTKSDPENVDGL
-1989 QRDTAARLMELISM
+1989 QRETAARLMELISM
-2003 NQLLFKEIL
+2003 NQLLFKEVL
-2012 LRLNQEQKQ
+2012 LGLGQEQKQ
-2021 LLEDTLRAGVRAGQE
+2021 LLEDTLRAGVR
-2036 GHRDT
+2036 T
-2041 EAHAAPKIALKMNF
+2041 EDSGPKQTNAAPAIALKMSF